1 VKLVFGMINILNDID
16 IIRINQYSCAIVNL
30 QMIFIMATVDL
41 TFGDLTMTT
50 EKNDV
55 TPTKPVKEK
64 LAKKEVTASKAVAKK
79 KAVKPAVKKKAAKPA
94 VKKKSLANAVAK
106 TAVKKKAIKPVSKK
120 KAIKPVSKKKVVKP
134 VLKKKGA
141 VKKAVKGVVGASPAV
156 IKIKV
161 LKENLAELNQELA
174 DLKAET
180 KLAKKRENATALL
193 ASQREAA
200 ANKFLR
206 GWDKK
211 ANAALEKSLAI
222 KKKKK
227 KKAK

>member
-1 VKLVFGMINILNDID
+1 VKLVFGMINILND

-30 QMIFIMATVDL
+30 QMIFIMATIDL

-64 LAKKEVTASKAVAKK
+64 LAKKEVTSSKAVAKK
-79 KAVKPAVKKKAAKPA
+79 KAVKPA